1 MDLDVQ
7 VSDLFE
13 AHRDRVYRYVIRLIG
28 EPSVAEEITQEVFL
42 RLYRSLLE
50 AKQIADMRSW
60 VYAIA
65 HNLAVDFL
73 RGKRPEAGNDWSE
86 LADTIP
92 DKSPNPEEQAFRSER
107 SAYFQSAL
115 GALPVQQRA
124 CVLLRAEGFR
134 YREIA
139 KMLGVAVPT
148 VGESLRRGLD
158 RLGKG
163 LHA

>member
-1 MDLDVQ
+1 M
-7 VSDLFE
+7 
-13 AHRDRVYRYVIRLIG
+13 IG
-28 EPSVAEEITQEVFL
+28 KPSVAEEITQEAFL
-42 RLYRSLLE
+42 RLYKSLVE

-60 VYAIA
+60 IYASA

-73 RGKRPEAGNDWSE
+73 RGRRSE
-86 LADTIP
+86 VENAWFELTDTIP
-92 DKSPNPEEQAFRSER
+92 DKSPNPEEQAFRSEQ

-115 GALPVQQRA
+115 GMLPVQQRA

-148 VGESLRRGLD
+148 VGESLRRGLE
-158 RLGKG
+158 RLGRG